1 MKEQTVLFVDDDQ
14 HVLKALK
21 RLFFDEPYRV
31 LFAESGE
38 QGLQLIQEGERPA
51 VIVSDERMPKMSG
64 SEFLA
69 LASQI
74 YPDSIRII
82 LTGYADLKAIVSAV
96 NKSILFRYIFKPWN
110 DEDLKFA
117 VSEGLK
123 YYMLGAENKIL
134 NEQLQEKTVLLEEA
148 NSSLENKVVERTKEL
163 QIVLQDKENLNIEL
177 QRKVRELKGRDRI
190 LNHILSI
197 HPYDETL
204 QTILE
209 VVIDVMAVDS
219 AALYLQDSSKNQL
232 KLEIS
237 LNSSDSTD
245 LPQTIIESVFDKSS
259 KCFSLAAEVY
269 SKGVSSV
276 DIWDQK
282 GCSQLSVPIFK
293 NEACLG
299 VIQVV
304 KYNLPAL
311 SEDAFPT
318 IERLSKLAVVA
329 ISDSL
334 MQQDNSWANDIDEFL
349 KSEVR

>member
-1 MKEQTVLFVDDDQ
+1 M
-14 HVLKALK
+14 
-21 RLFFDEPYRV
+21 
-31 LFAESGE
+31 FAESGE

-51 VIVSDERMPKMSG
+51 VIVSDERMPRMSG
-64 SEFLA
+64 TEFLA

-82 LTGYADLKAIVSAV
+82 LTGYADLKAIVNAV
-96 NKSILFRYIFKPWN
+96 NKSILFRYIFKPWD
-110 DEDLKFA
+110 DEDLKLT

-123 YYMLGAENKIL
+123 FYMLGVENKL
-134 NEQLQEKTVLLEEA
+134 LYKQLQEKTVLLEEV

-163 QIVLQDKENLNIEL
+163 HLVLQDKESLNKKL

-209 VVIDVMAVDS
+209 VVIDVMDVDS
-219 AALYLQDSSKNQL
+219 AAVYLHDLSENQF
-232 KLEIS
+232 KIETS
-237 LNSSDSTD
+237 LNSSNFKD
-245 LPQTIIESVFDKSS
+245 LSQTITESVFDNSS

-269 SKGVSSV
+269 SKEVSSV

-282 GCSQLSVPIFK
+282 GSSQLSVPIFK
-293 NEACLG
+293 NKSCLG

-304 KYNLPAL
+304 RHNLPAL